1 MGYLY
6 LSGIRQ
12 GMVRMDTKKTFLTVR
27 LDYVLKINQ
36 IVLGSF
42 GEHSWE
48 GLCDHLKVKRNFT
61 FTLYNSCISTLVL
74 KCEIDIFCDL

>member
-1 MGYLY
+1 
-6 LSGIRQ
+6 
-12 GMVRMDTKKTFLTVR
+12 MDTKKTFLTVR

-61 FTLYNSCISTLVL
+61 FTLYNSCMSTLVL
-74 KCEIDIFCDL
+74 KCEIDILCDL